1 MAVVQISKIQL
12 RRGKKLETGLP
23 QLASGEMAW
32 AIDTQELYIGNGAVS
47 EGAPAVGNTKVLTEK
62 DNILDLLDQYQYKS
76 EDPSITTGL
85 DGDVTRR
92 GLQARLDDGRVNA
105 ASFGITNTD
114 VSIDQT
120 ELIQNA
126 IWSLFLTTTTTNRVG
141 LEFDPG
147 SYLISGTLYIPSNV
161 RLYGSGKD
169 LTKFSFVKGAVNYG
183 YTPTLTGTAAAGAAG
198 TYTNLA
204 TTTTSTTGFGAV
216 VSVTTTANNNGYAT
230 RTVITIVSGGGGYAS
245 GDQIRVAGSLL
256 GGANTTNDLVI
267 TVTNAETGS
276 HDYPTFGTSTVFEF
290 INDSSTRTIRNDS
303 STSLTNQAKNIVLK
317 DFTVE
322 INNDD
327 IRVFNVTNVRDSE
340 FNNIKAT
347 GAWDVSGSD
356 EDTYTNSIVLD
367 LTTVGSGICSR
378 NKFIKLHAERFTYGV
393 YSNTAIE
400 HNVFDDCIFRSL
412 YKGISFGE
420 ELNTTDTTDNGP
432 RKNIIAESLFE
443 NISREGI
450 IVNKGYGNRSK
461 ANTFIDVGADQ
472 GGNSTTTTGCIKFTV
487 PGNSS
492 VQDNFDRARPFT
504 DADGVADNDDIARIR
519 TSVAYVPEIQG
530 HAYKQEIAPTTIQLT
545 SGASTTLAFRLP
557 LNDVS
562 GFEVNYVFRSNTL
575 SQMRKGV
582 LHLAVDTDRISHNSD
597 VQIVDEYEFIGTS
610 GSDTNLVFSAKV
622 VVAGSVKSVVVY
634 YTSTSIGTN
643 TFTYTYNALS

>member
-32 AIDTQELYIGNGAVS
+32 AIDTQELFIGNGAVS
-47 EGAPAVGNTKVLTEK
+47 EGAPAVGNTKVLTEQ
-62 DNILDLLDQYQYKS
+62 DNILDLLNQYQYKS
-76 EDPSITTGL
+76 SDPSIATGL
-85 DGDVTRR
+85 NGDVTRR
-92 GLQARLDDGRVNA
+92 GLQARLDDGSVNA

-126 IWSLFLTTTTTNRVG
+126 IWSLYLTTTSTNRVA

-147 SYLISGTLYIPSNV
+147 QYLVTGTIYIPSNV
-161 RLYGSGKD
+161 RLRGSGKD
-169 LTKFSFVKGAVNYG
+169 LTAFSFIKGAVNYG
-183 YTPTLTGTAAAGAAG
+183 ATKTLSGTAALGAAG
-198 TYTNLA
+198 TYTNLV
-204 TTTTSTTGFGAV
+204 TTTTSSTGFGAV
-216 VSVTTTANNNGYAT
+216 VSVTTSADNNGYAT
-230 RTVITIVSGGGGYAS
+230 RTDVTFVSSGAGYVT
-245 GDQIRVAGSLL
+245 GDQIRVLGSLL
-256 GGANTTNDLVI
+256 GGTNTTNDLVI

-276 HDYPTFGTSTVFEF
+276 HDYPVFGTGTVFEF
-290 INDSSTRTIRNDS
+290 INDSSTRTSRNTS
-303 STSLTNQAKNIVLK
+303 STSLSNQAKNIVLK

-322 INNDD
+322 INNND

-356 EDTYTNSIVLD
+356 EDTYTNSIMLD
-367 LTTVGSGICSR
+367 LTTVGSGICAR
-378 NKFIKLHAERFTYGV
+378 NKFIKIHAERFTYGA

-432 RKNIIAESLFE
+432 RKNIISESLFE
-443 NISREGI
+443 DISLEGI
-450 IVNKGYGNRSK
+450 IVNKGYGNRSS
-461 ANTFIDVGADQ
+461 ANTFINVGDDQ
-472 GGNSTTTTGCIKFTV
+472 GGNATTVSGCIKFTV

-492 VQDNFDRARPFT
+492 TQDNFDRANPFT
-504 DADGVADNDDIARIR
+504 SSVDDIARSPSKIL
-519 TSVAYVPEIQG
+519 TVAYVPEVQG
-530 HAYKQEIAPTTIQLT
+530 HAFKHEVAPTTIQLT
-545 SGASTTLAFRLP
+545 SGASTTSAFRLP

-562 GFEVNYVFRSNTL
+562 GFEVSYVFRSSTL

-582 LHLAVDTDRISHNSD
+582 LRLAVDTDRLAHNTA
-597 VQIVDEYEFIGTS
+597 VQIVDEYEYIGTS
-610 GSDTNLVFSAKV
+610 GSDSNLVFSAVIKQADGIKSIV
-622 VVAGSVKSVVVY
+622 VQ
-634 YTSTSIGTN
+634 YTSTTIGTN
-643 TFTYTYNALS
+643 TFTYTYTALS

>member
-47 EGAPAVGNTKVLTEK
+47 EGAPAVGNTKVLTEQ
-62 DNILDLLDQYQYKS
+62 DNILDLLNQYQYKS
-76 EDPSITTGL
+76 SDPSITTGL
-85 DGDVTRR
+85 AGDVVRR
-92 GLQARLDDGRVNA
+92 GLQSRLDEGTVNA

-114 VSIDQT
+114 VTIDQT

-126 IWSLFLTTTTTNRVG
+126 IFSLYLTTTATNRVA

-147 SYLISGTLYIPSNV
+147 QYLISGTLYIPSNV
-161 RLYGSGKD
+161 RLCGSGKD
-169 LTKFSFVKGAVNYG
+169 LTTLSFVKGSVNYG
-183 YTPTLTGTAAAGAAG
+183 ATLTLLGTAALAAAG

-204 TTTTSTTGFGAV
+204 TTTSGGGFGAV
-216 VSVTTTANNNGYAT
+216 VSVTTLANNNGYAT
-230 RTVITIVSGGGGYAS
+230 RTDVTFVNGGAGYQS
-245 GDQIRVAGSLL
+245 GDQIRVLGSLL
-256 GGANTTNDLVI
+256 GGTNVTNDLII

-276 HDYPTFGTSTVFEF
+276 RDYPVFGTSTVFEF
-290 INDSSTRTIRNDS
+290 INDSSSTSSKNTS
-303 STSLTNQAKNIVLK
+303 STSLSNQAKNIVLK
-317 DFTVE
+317 EFTVE
-322 INNDD
+322 INNDN
-327 IRVFNVTNVRDSE
+327 IRVFNFTNVRDSE

-356 EDTYTNSIVLD
+356 EDTYTNSIMLD
-367 LTTVGSGICSR
+367 MTTIGSGICAR
-378 NKFIKLHAERFTYGV
+378 NKFVKLHAERFTYGV
-393 YSNTAIE
+393 YSNTAVV
-400 HNVFDDCIFRSL
+400 HNSFDDCVFRSL

-420 ELNTTDTTDNGP
+420 ELNTTDSTDNGP
-432 RKNIIAESLFE
+432 RKNIFTESLFE

-450 IVNKGYGNRSK
+450 VVNKGYSNQSK
-461 ANTFIDVGADQ
+461 SNTFINVGDDQ
-472 GGNSTTTTGCIKFTV
+472 GGNATTISGCIKFTV

-492 VQDNFDRARPFT
+492 TQDTFDRANPFT
-504 DADGVADNDDIARIR
+504 TSVDDIARSPAKILN
-519 TSVAYVPEIQG
+519 VAYVPEVQG
-530 HAYKQEIAPTTIQLT
+530 RAYKQEVTPTTIQLT
-545 SGASTTLAFRLP
+545 SGASTTSAFRLP

-582 LHLAVDTDRISHNSD
+582 LHLAVDTERLAHNTA
-597 VQIVDEYEFIGTS
+597 VQIVDEYEFIGTA
-610 GSDTNLVFSAKV
+610 GSDTNLVFSAVIKE
-622 VVAGSVKSVVVY
+622 ANGVKSIVVQ
-634 YTSTSIGTN
+634 YTSTAIGTN

>member
-32 AIDTQELYIGNGAVS
+32 AIDTQELFIGNGAVS
-47 EGAPAVGNTKVLTEK
+47 EGAPAVGNTKVLTEQ
-62 DNILDLLDQYQYKS
+62 DNILDLLNQYQYKS
-76 EDPSITTGL
+76 SDPSIATGL
-85 DGDVTRR
+85 NGDVTRR
-92 GLQARLDDGRVNA
+92 GLQARLDDGSVNA

-126 IWSLFLTTTTTNRVG
+126 IWSLYLTTTSTNRVA

-147 SYLISGTLYIPSNV
+147 QYLVTGTIYIPSNV
-161 RLYGSGKD
+161 RLRGSGKD
-169 LTKFSFVKGAVNYG
+169 LTAFSFIKGAVNYG
-183 YTPTLTGTAAAGAAG
+183 ATKTLSGTAALGAAG

-204 TTTTSTTGFGAV
+204 TTTTSSTGFGAV
-216 VSVTTTANNNGYAT
+216 VSVTTSADNNGYAT
-230 RTVITIVSGGGGYAS
+230 RTDVTFVSNGAGYVT
-245 GDQIRVAGSLL
+245 GDQIRVLGSLL
-256 GGANTTNDLVI
+256 GGTNTTNDLVI

-276 HDYPTFGTSTVFEF
+276 HDYPVFGTGTVFEF
-290 INDSSTRTIRNDS
+290 INDSSTRTSRNTS
-303 STSLTNQAKNIVLK
+303 STSLSNQAKNIVLK

-322 INNDD
+322 INNND

-356 EDTYTNSIVLD
+356 EDTYTNSIMLD
-367 LTTVGSGICSR
+367 LTTVGSGICAR
-378 NKFIKLHAERFTYGV
+378 NKFIKLHAERFTYGA

-400 HNVFDDCIFRSL
+400 HNIFDDCIFRSL

-420 ELNTTDTTDNGP
+420 ELNTTDATDNGP
-432 RKNIIAESLFE
+432 RKNIISESLFE
-443 NISREGI
+443 DISLEGI
-450 IVNKGYGNRSK
+450 IVNKGYGNRSS
-461 ANTFIDVGADQ
+461 ANTFINVGDDQ
-472 GGNSTTTTGCIKFTV
+472 GGNATTVSGCIKFTV

-492 VQDNFDRARPFT
+492 THDNFDRANPFT
-504 DADGVADNDDIARIR
+504 SSVDDIARSPSKIL
-519 TSVAYVPEIQG
+519 TVAYVPEVQG
-530 HAYKQEIAPTTIQLT
+530 HAFKHEVAPTTIQLT
-545 SGASTTLAFRLP
+545 SGASTTSAFRLP

-562 GFEVNYVFRSNTL
+562 GFEVSYVFRSSTL

-582 LHLAVDTDRISHNSD
+582 LRLAVDTDRLAHNTA
-597 VQIVDEYEFIGTS
+597 VQIVDEYEYIGTS
-610 GSDTNLVFSAKV
+610 GSDSNLVFSAVIKQADGIKSIV
-622 VVAGSVKSVVVY
+622 VQ
-634 YTSTSIGTN
+634 YTSTTIGTN
-643 TFTYTYNALS
+643 TFTYTYTALS